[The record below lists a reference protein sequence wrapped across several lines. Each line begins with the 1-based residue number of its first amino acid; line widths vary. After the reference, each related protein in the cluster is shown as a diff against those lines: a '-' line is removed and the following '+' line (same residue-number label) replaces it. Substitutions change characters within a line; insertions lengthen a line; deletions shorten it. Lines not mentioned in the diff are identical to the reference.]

1 MDICYR
7 GAEFCYLVVMAEGIT
22 FDFYSF
28 AVYTVFMDEEGKFF
42 DIVAAYFPPR

>member
-42 DIVAAYFPPR
+42 